1 MGLNVLVSCQISK
14 GGCNASILY
23 EVPEEGRDQEPKV
36 DNNEE
41 WAPSNSGQLPKL
53 QHQGISNRQVIG
65 SLCSVPHLKR
75 YR

>member
-1 MGLNVLVSCQISK
+1 MGLNVLVSGQISK

-53 QHQGISNRQVIG
+53 
-65 SLCSVPHLKR
+65 
-75 YR
+75 